1 MEGLHLAPAH
11 RPSLQEPDEQEEDAE
26 QVAPFLHG
34 DEEHSFTSV
43 AQLNPTKPV
52 SQAQAYTPNATGL
65 TRITDEESVHTPLF
79 AHGKD
84 AHSFTSTS
92 QLNPVKPTGHLH
104 EYPFTLCEQVAEFL
118 HGDEEHSLTSVSQ
131 L

>member
-1 MEGLHLAPAH
+1 M
-11 RPSLQEPDEQEEDAE
+11 
-26 QVAPFLHG
+26 HG
-34 DEEHSFTSV
+34 DDAHSFTSV

-65 TRITDEESVHTPLF
+65 ARITDEESVHTPLF

-104 EYPFTLCEQVAEFL
+104 EYPFTLCAQVAEFL
-118 HGDEEHSLTSVSQ
+118 HGAEEHSLTSVSQ